1 MELQLKSPF
10 SPHFHLALMTTAMT
24 YIHYNL
30 KRVLFI
36 IQDCFINMSRN
47 YMQKKKLNYFISTTP
62 TQNNSDRGLYLGE
75 DNLSNGKFTQ

>member
-1 MELQLKSPF
+1 MELWLKSSF

-30 KRVLFI
+30 KRLLV

-47 YMQKKKLNYFISTTP
+47 CMQKKKLNYFISQP
-62 TQNNSDRGLYLGE
+62 QPRITQ
-75 DNLSNGKFTQ
+75 TQGFALERII

>member
-1 MELQLKSPF
+1 MELWLKSPF

-36 IQDCFINMSRN
+36 IQNCFINMSRN
-47 YMQKKKLNYFISTTP
+47 NMQKKEIEL
-62 TQNNSDRGLYLGE
+62 LYLH
-75 DNLSNGKFTQ
+75 NSNPE